1 MAAYSIRD
9 LERLSGIK
17 AHTIR
22 IWEKRYGLIE
32 PRRTMTNIRTYCDT
46 ELKKILNVSIL
57 NRNGL
62 KISKIARMSTLEI
75 TDQIGR
81 ITHFAPDVQSQIEGL
96 TIAMIDFDE
105 SRFERI
111 IARSV
116 IQFGFDD
123 TIIKIIY
130 PFFVKIG
137 LMWQT
142 GSVNP
147 AQEHFVTNLV
157 RQKVM
162 VAIDNQFNAESADA
176 KHFLFFLPEGEWHE
190 LGILFFAYLAKKRGY
205 QIVYLGQSVPVSD
218 LAELLRVRPFDGLVT
233 AFVSSL
239 SGGDMQGYVKMLS
252 EVSGSVPVFISGIQ
266 VEHLDKNLPSHFTVI
281 TSPGHFI
288 EVLDKGAAVYR
299 KMPAVKQ

>member
-1 MAAYSIRD
+1 MAVYSIRD

-32 PRRTMTNIRTYCDT
+32 PRRTLTNIRTYCDT
-46 ELKKILNVSIL
+46 ELKKILNVSML
-57 NRNGL
+57 NRKGL
-62 KISKIARMSTLEI
+62 KISKIARMSPQEI
-75 TDQIGR
+75 ADQIGR
-81 ITHFAPDVQSQIEGL
+81 IAHFVPDTQSQVEGL
-96 TIAMIDFDE
+96 TTAMIDFDE
-105 SRFERI
+105 SRFENI

-116 IQFGFDD
+116 IQFGFED

-147 AQEHFVTNLV
+147 AQEHFITNLV

-162 VAIDNQFNAESADA
+162 VAIDNQFIPESINAR
-176 KHFLFFLPEGEWHE
+176 HLLFFLPEGEWHE
-190 LGILFFAYLAKKRGY
+190 LGILFFAYLAKKHGY
-205 QIVYLGQSVPVSD
+205 PIVYLGQSVPLSD
-218 LAELLRVRPFDGLVT
+218 LTELLRVKSFDGLVT
-233 AFVSSL
+233 AFVSSINSSDAL
-239 SGGDMQGYVKMLS
+239 GYVRMLS
-252 EVSGSVPVFISGIQ
+252 EATGSIPVFISGIQ
-266 VEHLDKNLPSHFTVI
+266 IENIEKSLPPHVTVI

-288 EVLDKGAAVYR
+288 EVMEKGREEVSGN
-299 KMPAVKQ
+299 V

>member
-1 MAAYSIRD
+1 MADYSIRD

-46 ELKKILNVSIL
+46 ELKKILNVSML
-57 NRNGL
+57 NRNGI
-62 KISKIARMSTLEI
+62 KISKIARMSPREI
-75 TDQIGR
+75 ADQIDR
-81 ITHFAPDVQSQIEGL
+81 ITYFVPDELSQIEAL
-96 TIAMIDFDE
+96 TASMIDFDE
-105 SRFERI
+105 NRFEKI

-116 IQFGFDD
+116 MQLGFED

-137 LMWQT
+137 LTWQT
-142 GSVNP
+142 GFVNP
-147 AQEHFVTNLV
+147 AQEHFITNLV

-162 VAIDNQFNAESADA
+162 VAIDNLFSPDKANA

-205 QIVYLGQSVPVSD
+205 AVIYLGQSVPMSD
-218 LAELLRVRPFDGLVT
+218 LADLLRVKPFDGLVT
-233 AFVSSL
+233 AFVC
-239 SGGDMQGYVKMLS
+239 SGNKSEVLNNLKMLS
-252 EVSGSVPVFISGIQ
+252 EVSGSIPVFISGVQ
-266 VEHLDKNLPSHFTVI
+266 VEHFEKSLPAHFMPI
-281 TSPGHFI
+281 TSPMHFI
-288 EVLDKGAAVYR
+288 EMLEKGETVR
-299 KMPAVKQ
+299 Q

>member
-46 ELKKILNVSIL
+46 ELKKILNVSVL

-62 KISKIARMSTLEI
+62 KISKIARMSPQEI
-75 TDQIGR
+75 ADQIGR
-81 ITHFAPDVQSQIEGL
+81 ISHLVPDEQSQIEGL
-96 TIAMIDFDE
+96 TMAMIDFDE
-105 SRFERI
+105 NRFERI

-116 IQFGFDD
+116 IQFGFED

-142 GSVNP
+142 GTVNP

-162 VAIDNQFNAESADA
+162 VAIDNHFNPDNANA
-176 KHFLFFLPEGEWHE
+176 KHFLFFLPEGELHE
-190 LGILFFAYLAKKRGY
+190 LGILFFAYLAKKRGH
-205 QIVYLGQSVPVSD
+205 QIIYLGQSVPMSD
-218 LAELLRVRPFDGLVT
+218 LAELLQCQAFRRTGHGLC
-233 AFVSSL
+233 SS
-239 SGGDMQGYVKMLS
+239 SKRRQ
-252 EVSGSVPVFISGIQ
+252 ICRI
-266 VEHLDKNLPSHFTVI
+266 I
-281 TSPGHFI
+281 
-288 EVLDKGAAVYR
+288 
-299 KMPAVKQ
+299 

>member
-32 PRRTMTNIRTYCDT
+32 PRRTTTNIRTYCDT
-46 ELKKILNVSIL
+46 ELKKILNVSLL

-62 KISKIARMSTLEI
+62 KISKIVCMSSQEI
-75 TDQIGR
+75 ADQVSR
-81 ITHFAPDVQSQIEGL
+81 ITHFMPDEQSQIEGL
-96 TIAMIDFDE
+96 TTAMIDFDE
-105 SRFERI
+105 ARFERI

-116 IQFGFDD
+116 IQFGFED
-123 TIIKIIY
+123 TLIKIIY

-142 GSVNP
+142 GTVNP

-162 VAIDNQFNAESADA
+162 VAIDNQFISCSSCPKENGMSWA
-176 KHFLFFLPEGEWHE
+176 FF
-190 LGILFFAYLAKKRGY
+190 
-205 QIVYLGQSVPVSD
+205 S
-218 LAELLRVRPFDGLVT
+218 LL
-233 AFVSSL
+233 
-239 SGGDMQGYVKMLS
+239 
-252 EVSGSVPVFISGIQ
+252 IW
-266 VEHLDKNLPSHFTVI
+266 
-281 TSPGHFI
+281 
-288 EVLDKGAAVYR
+288 
-299 KMPAVKQ
+299 

>member
-22 IWEKRYGLIE
+22 IWEKRYKLIE
-32 PRRTMTNIRTYCDT
+32 PQRTITNIRTYCDT
-46 ELKKILNVSIL
+46 ELKKILNVSLL

-62 KISKIARMSTLEI
+62 KISKIARMSQEEI

-81 ITHFAPDVQSQIEGL
+81 ISHLVPDEQSQIEAL
-96 TIAMIDFDE
+96 TRSMIDFDE
-105 SRFERI
+105 NRFEKI

-116 IQFGFDD
+116 LQFGFED
-123 TIIKIIY
+123 TIIGIIY

-147 AQEHFVTNLV
+147 AQEHFITNLV

-162 VAIDNQFNAESADA
+162 VAIDNQFSPDSAHV

-190 LGILFFAYLAKKRGY
+190 LGILFFAFLAKKRGY
-205 QIVYLGQSVPVSD
+205 QILYLGQSVPLSD
-218 LAELLRVRPFDGLVT
+218 LTELLRAKPFDGIVT
-233 AFVSSL
+233 ALVSSK
-239 SGGDMQGYVKMLS
+239 SGNNMQDYLGMLS
-252 EVSGSVPVFISGIQ
+252 EISGSIPVFISGIQ
-266 VEHLDKNLPSHFTVI
+266 AGHFENSLPPHFTAI
-281 TSPGHFI
+281 SSPLHFI
-288 EVLDKGAAVYR
+288 EVLEKGEIG
-299 KMPAVKQ
+299 KK

>member
-32 PRRTMTNIRTYCDT
+32 PRRTTTNIRTYCDT
-46 ELKKILNVSIL
+46 ELKKILNVSLL
-57 NRNGL
+57 NRNGI
-62 KISKIARMSTLEI
+62 KISKIAQMSPLEVADKI
-75 TDQIGR
+75 RR
-81 ITHFAPDVQSQIEGL
+81 ITLLVSDEQSQIEGL
-96 TIAMIDFDE
+96 TMAMIDFDE
-105 SRFERI
+105 TLFERI

-116 IQFGFDD
+116 IQFGFED

-162 VAIDNQFNAESADA
+162 VAIDNHFNPDNADA

-190 LGILFFAYLAKKRGY
+190 LGILFYAYLAKKRGHH
-205 QIVYLGQSVPVSD
+205 IVYLGQSVPMAD
-218 LAELLRVRPFDGLVT
+218 LAELLRVRSFDGLVT
-233 AFVSSL
+233 ALVSSVR
-239 SGGDMQGYVKMLS
+239 GGDVPGYAKMLS
-252 EVSGSVPVFISGIQ
+252 DITGTVPVFISGIQ
-266 VEHLDKNLPSHFTVI
+266 TVHLGEDLPPHFSVI

-288 EVLDKGAAVYR
+288 EVMDMGR
-299 KMPAVKQ
+299 

>member
-1 MAAYSIRD
+1 MADYSIRD

-62 KISKIARMSTLEI
+62 KISKIARMSPQEI
-75 TDQIGR
+75 ADQIGR
-81 ITHFAPDVQSQIEGL
+81 LTHFVPDEQSQIEGL
-96 TIAMIDFDE
+96 TTSMIDFDE
-105 SRFERI
+105 NRFERI

-116 IQFGFDD
+116 IQFGFED
-123 TIIKIIY
+123 TIIKVIY

-142 GSVNP
+142 GAINP
-147 AQEHFVTNLV
+147 AHEHFVTNLV

-162 VAIDNQFNAESADA
+162 VAIDNQFNPDGTNA

-190 LGILFFAYLAKKRGY
+190 LGILFFAFLAKKRGY
-205 QIVYLGQSVPVSD
+205 RIIYLGQSVPLSD
-218 LAELLRVRPFDGLVT
+218 LSELLRVKPFDGLVT
-233 AFVSSL
+233 AFVSAPS
-239 SGGDMQGYVKMLS
+239 SGDMKGYLKSLS
-252 EVSGSVPVFISGIQ
+252 EVSGSIPVFVSGIQ
-266 VEHLDKNLPSHFTVI
+266 VGHFEKNLPPHFTAI
-281 TSPGHFI
+281 TSPVHFI
-288 EVLDKGAAVYR
+288 EVLEQRVEKVNAKR
-299 KMPAVKQ
+299 

>member
-1 MAAYSIRD
+1 MVLMAAYSIRD

-62 KISKIARMSTLEI
+62 KISKIARMSTQEI

-81 ITHFAPDVQSQIEGL
+81 ITHFSPDTQSQIEGL

-105 SRFERI
+105 SRFENI

-116 IQFGFDD
+116 MQLGFED

-147 AQEHFVTNLV
+147 AQEHFVTNLI
-157 RQKVM
+157 RQKIM
-162 VAIDNQFNAESADA
+162 VAIDNLFNAESAPA
-176 KHFLFFLPEGEWHE
+176 KQFLFFLPEGEWHE
-190 LGILFFAYLAKKRGY
+190 LGILFFAYLAKKRGCK
-205 QIVYLGQSVPVSD
+205 IVYLGQSVPLFD
-218 LAELLRVRPFDGLVT
+218 LTELLRSRTFDALVT
-233 AFVSSL
+233 AFVSSISSDEVQEYL
-239 SGGDMQGYVKMLS
+239 KTLS
-252 EVSGSVPVFISGIQ
+252 EATESVPVFISGFQ
-266 VEHLDKNLPSHFTVI
+266 VEHLEKNLPPHVTVI
-281 TSPGHFI
+281 ASPDRFI
-288 EVLDKGAAVYR
+288 EVLEKTGEAVSGKR
-299 KMPAVKQ
+299 